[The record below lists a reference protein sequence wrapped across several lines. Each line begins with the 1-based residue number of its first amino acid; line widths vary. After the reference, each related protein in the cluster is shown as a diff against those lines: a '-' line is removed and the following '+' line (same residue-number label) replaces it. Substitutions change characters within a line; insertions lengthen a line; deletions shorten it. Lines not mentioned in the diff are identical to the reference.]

1 VRLTKDVPP
10 AHKHKIKE
18 QRAAILKKL
27 ALADELDMPIVYL
40 DEIVFSKNTIKRREW
55 SNFKQQLQISH
66 DELFVG
72 FRTVI
77 AAVSGEDGLVYSE
90 SQEQVTNS
98 ERFLPYIRML
108 SQQMDGEPFAL
119 YMDQLS
125 VHKTKAAQKLYNELE
140 ILPIYNVSYQ
150 PELNPIESCFSLV
163 KRYFS
168 QQRLWALIN
177 GVPFDVD
184 WQIDD
189 AFDVIT
195 PALV

>member
-1 VRLTKDVPP
+1 MKFVEFLEGLRAKCGDR
-10 AHKHKIKE
+10 KIC
-18 QRAAILKKL
+18 
-27 ALADELDMPIVYL
+27 
-40 DEIVFSKNTIKRREW
+40 VF
-55 SNFKQQLQISH
+55 
-66 DELFVG
+66 
-72 FRTVI
+72 
-77 AAVSGEDGLVYSE
+77 
-90 SQEQVTNS
+90 
-98 ERFLPYIRML
+98 
-108 SQQMDGEPFAL
+108 
-119 YMDQLS
+119 MDQLS